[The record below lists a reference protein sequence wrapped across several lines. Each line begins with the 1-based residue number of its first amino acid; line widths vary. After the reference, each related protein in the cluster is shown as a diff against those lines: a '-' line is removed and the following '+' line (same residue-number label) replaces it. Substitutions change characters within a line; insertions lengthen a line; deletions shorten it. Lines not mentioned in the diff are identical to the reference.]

1 MASNDTTSQLISV
14 RGGSGAWTWRP
25 ENIIAWKQG
34 RLFDVMP
41 ITLELA
47 PILDCNLNCPGCPY
61 AKSRWEQCHGRVPNG
76 KFAEVNEKTVASPDI
91 AKRVLDASREAG
103 VLGVIWT
110 GGGEPTIWSPLLPM
124 LRYSAELKMVNA
136 LYTNGVQLGLSPAIC
151 EDLLKPETN
160 LAFVRISIN
169 AVRPDT
175 LRRHWGVKNPG
186 DVLPQF
192 DGLDELFKARR
203 RSAAKYAEVGRPLPA
218 IQISTIVDKTT
229 VGDLLPL
236 CEAVAGV
243 VGRYREELCDADVMV
258 VRPLTNHRTGI
269 YSVQDHEDSV
279 IAQLLEVCGR
289 QGVGTGLLES
299 AGMKLFLG
307 FGLDRVESGEFRTY
321 GDVLRHEY
329 AGRDYFW
336 ANGLFLTAGPDGT
349 VYLCTEHNCDPD
361 WAVGNLVTQSVVEIY
376 HGARRKE
383 ILEIVHSRR
392 MGPTV
397 LEPNT
402 RASRLNRVAQAIRSG
417 ELSDAHIEQIHR
429 ASLREPPLLLS

>member
-1 MASNDTTSQLISV
+1 MAPNDITSQLTSV

-25 ENIIAWKQG
+25 ENILAWKQD
-34 RLFDVMP
+34 RLLDVMP
-41 ITLELA
+41 ITLEFA

-61 AKSRWEQCHGRVPNG
+61 AKSRWERCHGRVPNG
-76 KFAEVNEKTVASPDI
+76 KFAAVNGRTVASPEI
-91 AKRVLDASREAG
+91 ARRVLDASREAG

-136 LYTNGVQLGLSPAIC
+136 LYTNGVQLGLSPAMC

-160 LAFVRISIN
+160 LAFVRVSIN
-169 AVRPDT
+169 AVRPGT
-175 LRRHWGVKNPG
+175 LRRHWGVKNPD

-192 DGLDELFKARR
+192 DGLEELFKSRR
-203 RSAAKYAEVGRPLPA
+203 RSAARYVEAGRPLPA
-218 IQISTIVDKTT
+218 IHISTIVDKTT

-236 CEAVAGV
+236 CETVAGI
-243 VGRYREELCDADVMV
+243 VGRYCEDLRSGDVMV
-258 VRPLTNHRTGI
+258 VRPLTNHRTGV

-279 IAQLLEVCGR
+279 IVQLLEVCGR
-289 QGVGTGLLES
+289 QGAGTRLLEG

-307 FGLDRVESGEFRTY
+307 FGLDRVESGEFQTY
-321 GDVLRHEY
+321 GDVLRYEY
-329 AGRDYFW
+329 TGRDYFW
-336 ANGLFLTAGPDGT
+336 ANGLFLTVGPDGT

-361 WAVGNLVTQSVVEIY
+361 WAIGNLMTQSVSEIY
-376 HGARRKE
+376 QGARRKE

-402 RASRLNRVAQAIRSG
+402 RASRLNRIAQAIRSG
-417 ELSDAHIEQIHR
+417 ELTDAQIEQIR
-429 ASLREPPLLLS
+429 QASLCDPPLLLS